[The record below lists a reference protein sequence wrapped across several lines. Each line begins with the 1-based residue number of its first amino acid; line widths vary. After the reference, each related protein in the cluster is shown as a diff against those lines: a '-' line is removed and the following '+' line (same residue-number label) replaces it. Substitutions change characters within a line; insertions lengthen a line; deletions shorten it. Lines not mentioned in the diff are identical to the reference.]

1 MICSPS
7 AASTWTLPSTS
18 AATSEF
24 VVPRSIPTIT
34 SAMGFSRCRLITGDL
49 DLGESEHP
57 PIGGVA
63 RAEHLEHRSRWCRG
77 GGRDRHRPHH
87 PRVERFAQGWDLVDV
102 EPLERV
108 VYPLELEAV
117 ALEQR

>member
-34 SAMGFSRCRLITGDL
+34 SAMGFSRCRMLIAGDPN
-49 DLGESEHP
+49 LGKTKHP
-57 PIGGVA
+57 AIGGVA
-63 RAEHLEHRSRWCRG
+63 RAEHIEHRPRCGRRG
-77 GGRDRHRPHH
+77 GRHLHRPHH
-87 PRVERFAQGWDLVDV
+87 PRVERLAERWDLVNV

-108 VYPLELEAV
+108 V
-117 ALEQR
+117 